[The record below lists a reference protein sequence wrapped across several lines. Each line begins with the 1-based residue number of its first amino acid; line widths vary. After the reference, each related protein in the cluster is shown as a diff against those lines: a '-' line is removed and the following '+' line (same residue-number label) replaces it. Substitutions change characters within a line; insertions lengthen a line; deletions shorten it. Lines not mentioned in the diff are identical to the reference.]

1 VSRQDPRFGG
11 AIKGLAVVLGVLV
24 GLLVY
29 VAWQDSLIP
38 REVPVF
44 LESLPLW
51 AYIVLLSVLSVIAAA
66 FGRASVMAARARS
79 SAEGSTT
86 RTDYA
91 ATIRRAD
98 EEDAPSAFGRRA
110 PMPGR
115 VMIDFVPVVKGPSK
129 DVAHVVTASPDD
141 LPVASASRRNEP
153 AANAW
158 PKETI
163 PLGKAPRDR
172 APRVPPAAPAPLAV
186 TPAIPEPYLGPEL
199 DSGAEPVAS
208 PSVEAVP
215 VNAPPDTLLGRLMN
229 WLDET
234 SPEAVS
240 TRRSRRSSKKHGR

>member
-1 VSRQDPRFGG
+1 MSRRKPRFGG

-24 GLLVY
+24 GLLLY

-38 REVPVF
+38 RDLPVF

-51 AYIVLLSVLSVIAAA
+51 VYIVLLTVLSVIAAA
-66 FGRASVMAARARS
+66 SGRASVMAARARA
-79 SAEGSTT
+79 SAERSTT

-98 EEDAPSAFGRRA
+98 EEDAPSAYGRRA

-115 VMIDFVPVVKGPSK
+115 VMIDFVPVAKGGSK
-129 DVAHVVTASPDD
+129 DVAHGVTASRDD
-141 LPVASASRRNEP
+141 IPLASASTRDEP

-172 APRVPPAAPAPLAV
+172 APRARPMAPAPLAV

-199 DSGAEPVAS
+199 ESGAEPIAS

>member
-1 VSRQDPRFGG
+1 MT
-11 AIKGLAVVLGVLV
+11 LA
-24 GLLVY
+24 
-29 VAWQDSLIP
+29 P
-38 REVPVF
+38 
-44 LESLPLW
+44 
-51 AYIVLLSVLSVIAAA
+51 
-66 FGRASVMAARARS
+66 
-79 SAEGSTT
+79 
-86 RTDYA
+86 
-91 ATIRRAD
+91 
-98 EEDAPSAFGRRA
+98 
-110 PMPGR
+110 
-115 VMIDFVPVVKGPSK
+115 
-129 DVAHVVTASPDD
+129 
-141 LPVASASRRNEP
+141 
-153 AANAW
+153 ANAW
-158 PKETI
+158 PKATI

>member
-1 VSRQDPRFGG
+1 VSRKDPRFGG

-24 GLLVY
+24 GLLLY

-38 REVPVF
+38 WDVPVF

-51 AYIVLLSVLSVIAAA
+51 VYIVLLSVLSVIAAA
-66 FGRASVMAARARS
+66 FGRAGVMAARARS
-79 SAEGSTT
+79 AAELSTT

-91 ATIRRAD
+91 ATIRRA
-98 EEDAPSAFGRRA
+98 EEGETPSEYGPRA
-110 PMPGR
+110 PTPGR
-115 VMIDFVPVVKGPSK
+115 VMIDFVPVVRGPSK
-129 DVAHVVTASPDD
+129 DTALVVTASPDD
-141 LPVASASRRNEP
+141 VPVVSASRRGES
-153 AANAW
+153 AVNAW

-163 PLGKAPRDR
+163 PLGKPPRDR
-172 APRVPPAAPAPLAV
+172 APKAPPAAPAPLAV
-186 TPAIPEPYLGPEL
+186 TRAIPEPYLGPEL
-199 DSGAEPVAS
+199 ESATDPAAS
-208 PSVEAVP
+208 APVEAVP